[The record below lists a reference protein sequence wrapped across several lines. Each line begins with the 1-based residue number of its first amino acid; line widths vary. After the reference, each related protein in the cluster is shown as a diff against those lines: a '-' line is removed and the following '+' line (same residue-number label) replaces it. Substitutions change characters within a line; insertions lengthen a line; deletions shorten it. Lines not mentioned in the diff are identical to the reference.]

1 MTKTRFLALVTAL
14 LLLLAIPTSVFAQRV
29 PPHVFVGSATLDGVA
44 AADGAAVTAWVDGE
58 QVAATTVSSG
68 EYSLLIDQEDSS
80 YAGKTISFKIS
91 GSDAA
96 ETASWKQGGGDIL
109 DLNAATGSG
118 TVSAG
123 SDGATGPAGPAGMW
137 GRAGADGADGAA
149 GAAGAAGPPGPA
161 GSDGNDGSDGAD
173 GARGAAGAAGASGSN
188 GSDGSAGADGSDGG
202 GGLGVIALIVA
213 IVALLAA
220 GGSYMMGRRA

>member
-14 LLLLAIPTSVFAQRV
+14 ALLLAIPTSVFAQRV

-44 AADGAAVTAWVDGE
+44 VADGAAVTAWIDGE
-58 QVAATTVSSG
+58 QVAATTASSG
-68 EYSLLIDQEDSS
+68 EYSLLIDQGDSS
-80 YAGKTISFKIS
+80 YAGKTVSFKIS

-118 TVSAG
+118 TASAG

-137 GRAGADGADGAA
+137 GRAGADGAD

-173 GARGAAGAAGASGSN
+173 GARGAAGAAGSNGSN
-188 GSDGSAGADGSDGG
+188 GSNGAPGADGSDGG